1 LIAPSWTGENNFWV
15 CVLAGAQNGCLYG
28 NVTAELNEHSEKVRR
43 RLAEIFSE
51 IRKAVAECLKAAAK
65 AGELPPKF
73 KRDEVAEF
81 ILSSMQGAMLLGRS
95 QRNLAPLRHFED
107 ILFSKVLR

>member
-43 RLAEIFSE
+43 RLAEIFLGNSKSRGRVPEGSGKGGRVATE
-51 IRKAVAECLKAAAK
+51 IQTR
-65 AGELPPKF
+65 
-73 KRDEVAEF
+73 
-81 ILSSMQGAMLLGRS
+81 
-95 QRNLAPLRHFED
+95 
-107 ILFSKVLR
+107 